1 MPKDLIPDFIIRFR
15 NRNSNL
21 LTLYNSKKLKRILT
35 LLKKENLLNFTIVKE
50 DFKYLILNIHNSKIN
65 TIKQMSKQSRHIYKS
80 HTDLLTDP
88 KLKNGFYIIT
98 NSEYGWITS
107 KQAIAKTVGGKIVM
121 HLTLLLD

>member
-1 MPKDLIPDFIIRFR
+1 
-15 NRNSNL
+15 
-21 LTLYNSKKLKRILT
+21 
-35 LLKKENLLNFTIVKE
+35 
-50 DFKYLILNIHNSKIN
+50 
-65 TIKQMSKQSRHIYKS
+65 MSKQSRHIYKS

>member
-80 HTDLLTDP
+80 HNALLTDP

-98 NSEYGWITS
+98 NSEYG
-107 KQAIAKTVGGKIVM
+107 
-121 HLTLLLD
+121 